1 MGVERT
7 HYIMLGVKFP
17 FNIIDHDNLLDDGY
31 YEKYEVYEDNGYEE
45 EITEHCGLTMVSDG
59 MNGEYIFIGKVIQ
72 KKLDHEGFK
81 PTDCLQFS
89 QNEMKLLEHL
99 IKSKFEE
106 EAKDMDIKVSV
117 WVFTH
122 WH

>member
-1 MGVERT
+1 MGVEKT
-7 HYIMLGVKFP
+7 HYIMMGVKLP
-17 FNIIDHDNLLDDGY
+17 FNITDRDNLLDDGD
-31 YEKYEVYEDNGYEE
+31 YEKYEKYEDNGYEE
-45 EITEHCGLTMVSDG
+45 KITEHCGLTMVSDG
-59 MNGEYIFIGKVIQ
+59 MNGKYVFIGKVV
-72 KKLDHEGFK
+72 KKGLDYDGFE

-89 QNEMKLLEHL
+89 QDEMELLGHL

-106 EAKDMDIKVSV
+106 ELKDIDIKVSV